1 MSIWTS
7 LASWAKTGAP
17 SSSSLL
23 NTGIQMYTNYRNRQ
37 NALADQQAL
46 NAYNTPLQQ
55 MQRFKEAG
63 LNPNLIYKQ
72 TNEGAPVRS
81 TDAIAPK
88 IDETV
93 LDVLGKSNNIT
104 SRNLEQR
111 NLQLRNENQEIQ
123 NDILTAQKDDLYD
136 KVYYQN
142 EAAKAATDNTREGVN
157 VKRQE
162 RSQKNV
168 TNPLEIARLEKQNK
182 YLDEQ
187 VRALARNTDYQ
198 KLTADTQKKIGEQTL
213 KNLELV
219 GSGIET
225 TNGIKQF
232 ELNMRNSLNEL
243 GIGSGI
249 AQDIIKILLSKLLP

>member
-46 NAYNTPLQQ
+46 NAYNSPLQQ

-72 TNEGAPVRS
+72 TNEGAAVRS

-93 LDVLGKSNNIT
+93 LDVLGKTNNIT

-111 NLQLRNENQEIQ
+111 RAMLLNENQELQ
-123 NDILTAQKDDLYD
+123 NDILREQRDDIVD
-136 KVYYQN
+136 KYFYQN
-142 EAAKAATDNTREGVN
+142 QAAKAAYDNAMEGVN
-157 VKRQE
+157 SKRQE
-162 RSQKNV
+162 RSQKDV
-168 TNPLEIARLEKQNK
+168 TNPLEAEKMRLQNQFIDKQIK
-182 YLDEQ
+182 
-187 VRALARNTDYQ
+187 ALVRNTEFQ
-198 KLTADTQKKIGEQTL
+198 QLTAETQKKIGEQTL

-219 GSGIET
+219 GKGLNT
-225 TNGIKQF
+225 TNGIKEF
-232 ELNMRNSLNEL
+232 ELKMRNSLDQL

-249 AQDIIKILLSKLLP
+249 AQDIIKILLSKILP